1 MHGAKIKAS
10 SSTISGQPS
19 RVLLNT
25 KGSKGL
31 SGGWVPKVED
41 LHPMLIV
48 ELTKTNWLTSIYI
61 QGKFK
66 HLYKK
71 NKNVIDV

>member
-10 SSTISGQPS
+10 SSTTSGQPS

-25 KGSKGL
+25 KGSKGFN
-31 SGGWVPKVED
+31 GGWVPKVED

-48 ELTKTNWLTSIYI
+48 ELTKISWITSVSI
-61 QGKFK
+61 QGKV
-66 HLYKK
+66 
-71 NKNVIDV
+71 NNI